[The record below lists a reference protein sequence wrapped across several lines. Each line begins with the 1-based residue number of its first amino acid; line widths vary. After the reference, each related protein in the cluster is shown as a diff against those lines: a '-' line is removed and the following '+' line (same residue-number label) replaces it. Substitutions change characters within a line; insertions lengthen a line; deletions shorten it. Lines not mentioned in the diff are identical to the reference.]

1 MWFII
6 ALVVGVALTALVFW
20 LRNRSIGVK
29 WYEWLIGAV
38 GLILL
43 LFAIQNSVTAALIE
57 WEQSA
62 AWMFVLL
69 TGVPAV
75 ILLALA
81 WILAR
86 RRHSAA
92 G

>member
-6 ALVVGVALTALVFW
+6 ALVIGVALTALIFW
-20 LRNRSIGVK
+20 LRNRNIEVK
-29 WYEWLIGAV
+29 WYEWLIGV
-38 GLILL
+38 IGLILL
-43 LFAIQNSVTAALIE
+43 LFAIQNSVTSALIE
-57 WEQSA
+57 WEQTA